1 MDWGIHPLSYLFNIF
16 GHKNLNNI
24 KHKNII
30 SSNKTGYGLS
40 RFDLDLNNHFSIKI
54 ITGNFFK
61 KKRRVLK
68 IVLKNGDIFVNDFIN
83 HQVWKNNKLIFKSK
97 SSPLQNLLNKFAHSI
112 EFEDYKSGMKEI
124 YNSYET
130 IKVIEKFI

>member
-1 MDWGIHPLSYLFNIF
+1 MNILIPANPFIRNILSFRILSTLIP
-16 GHKNLNNI
+16 HKAKKQHLLPNVSKLNLR
-24 KHKNII
+24 I
-30 SSNKTGYGLS
+30 SRLY
-40 RFDLDLNNHFSIKI
+40 FDLL
-54 ITGNFFK
+54 T
-61 KKRRVLK
+61 LK
-68 IVLKNGDIFVNDFIN
+68 SGDIFVNDFIN